1 MEKRWFRGE
10 AGALLAFSLIL
21 TLVTSFI
28 SSSAQQSR
36 DAKDSTSSATNV
48 VQTKAAATT
57 SSFSEDWSLLSVA
70 GSTLEPTPPIL
81 GEKADYPEFTL
92 ELLQVKWRPND
103 PIDLYV
109 ILPKGVKN
117 PPAVLYLYG
126 YPSETDRFRDE
137 DFSKLLIKNGIAA
150 IGFVSALTGHR
161 YHDRPWKEWFISELQ
176 ESLVCSVHDVQ
187 MILNYLQTRGDLD
200 MDRIGMFGDGSG
212 ATIAILAASVDK
224 RIKVLDLLEPWGDWP
239 DWLSRSSLIPEEERA
254 NYLKPDFLKRVELC
268 DPVKVLPQLRSQTI
282 RLQVLPYENLTPPA
296 ARERIIKA
304 MPPTAKIVRYE
315 DSKALKAT
323 ASSGGFFDWV
333 QQNVRVAIRG
343 SRSLDPPPVR

>member
-21 TLVTSFI
+21 MQVISFI
-28 SSSAQQSR
+28 SSRAQQSR
-36 DAKDSTSSATNV
+36 DAKASTSSANNV
-48 VQTKAAATT
+48 VETRAAATT
-57 SSFSEDWSLLSVA
+57 SFSEDWSSLSIA
-70 GSTLEPTPPIL
+70 SSTLESAPPLL
-81 GEKADYPEFTL
+81 GEKANYPEFTL
-92 ELLQVKWRPND
+92 ELLEVRWRPND
-103 PIDLYV
+103 PVDLYV

-117 PPAVLYLYG
+117 PPAILYLYG

-137 DFSKLLIKNGIAA
+137 DFSKLLVKKGIAA
-150 IGFVSALTGHR
+150 IGFVSAMTGHR

-187 MILNYLQTRGDLD
+187 MILNYLQTRGDID

-212 ATIAILAASVDK
+212 ATIAILTASVDK

-239 DWLSRSSLIPEEERA
+239 DWLAQSSIVPNEERA
-254 NYLKPDFLKRVELC
+254 NFLTPEFLKRVEPL
-268 DPVKVLPQLRSQTI
+268 DPVKWLPLLQTTV
-282 RLQVLPYENLTPPA
+282 RLQVLPYENFTPTA

-304 MPPTAKIVRYE
+304 MPPTAEIVRYQ